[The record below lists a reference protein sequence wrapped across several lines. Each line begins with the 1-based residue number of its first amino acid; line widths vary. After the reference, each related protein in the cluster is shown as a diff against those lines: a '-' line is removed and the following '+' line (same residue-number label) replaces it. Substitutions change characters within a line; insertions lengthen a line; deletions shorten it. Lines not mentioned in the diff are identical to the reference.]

1 MIRSVDIE
9 ATAPVYETE
18 VTDRVETAL
27 TNLFPDAEVE
37 SYPGELL
44 ARARSMEHVREL
56 LVDQRILDTAREQF
70 LNNVEGN
77 TITVQLDKQTAYE
90 GRVNFAVGTPDEL
103 GEITVQIRVTEPSVE
118 EYIEFIAP
126 PTAE

>member
-27 TNLFPDAEVE
+27 YNLFPEAEIE

-44 ARARSMEHVREL
+44 ARARSMEQVRTL
-56 LVDQRILDTAREQF
+56 LEDQRILDTAREQF
-70 LNNVEGN
+70 LTNVDGN
-77 TITVQLDKQTAYE
+77 TITVQLDKQAAYE

-103 GEITVQIRVTEPSVE
+103 GELTIRIRVTDPSVE
-118 EYIEFIAP
+118 EYIDFIAP
-126 PTAE
+126 ATTE